1 MQDFFPYRDVS
12 FAYTDQGK
20 GPAIIFLHG
29 FLENQ
34 NMWRGIIAALPKT
47 QRKITLDLPGH
58 GNSGNLGY
66 IHTMEEMAEVV
77 KALMDHLKLKKA
89 FLMGHS
95 MGGYVALAFA
105 EKHPDCVRG
114 IILMNSTTRA
124 DSAAKKKD
132 RSRAI
137 KMVKE
142 NHRSFIRKAIPNLF
156 RPKNRRTMREV
167 VNEIKQEGLNTSKQG
182 VIAALEGMK
191 VRPDREVLLHFA
203 PYPFLFIAG
212 KNDPVFPFEALKNQ
226 LEAGQV
232 TPCITQNGHMAH
244 LEDTEV
250 VLKALK
256 EFLRHNQ

>member
-1 MQDFFPYRDVS
+1 MSRHFEFKSIP
-12 FAYTDQGK
+12 FAYSEGGK

-34 NMWRGIIAALPKT
+34 SMWEGLVKVLP
-47 QRKITLDLPGH
+47 QSYRKVRLDLPGH
-58 GNSGNLGY
+58 GGSGNLGY
-66 IHTMEEMAEVV
+66 IHTMEEMAEVL

-89 FLMGHS
+89 FLAGHS

-105 EKHPDCVRG
+105 EKYPDYVKG
-114 IILMNSTTRA
+114 IVLMNSTTRA

-137 KMVKE
+137 ELVKD
-142 NHRSFIRKAIPNLF
+142 NHKSFIRKAVPNLF
-156 RPKNRRTMREV
+156 RPKNRRTMRDV
-167 VNEIKQEGLNTSKQG
+167 VNEVKQQALTTSKQG

-212 KNDPVFPFEALKNQ
+212 KNDPVFPFEVLEDQ
-226 LEAGQV
+226 LQAEQV
-232 TPCITQNGHMAH
+232 TPCITENGHMAH
-244 LEDTEV
+244 LEDTV
-250 VLKALK
+250 VVVKAVK
-256 EFLRHNQ
+256 EFLRKN